1 MESQEVM
8 VHHGVSN
15 GDSVVVAN
23 GNGLE
28 HQYNENG
35 TAHVAV
41 DEEEKG
47 EIADVLLEGF
57 EEYWDDIN
65 DRLVVS
71 RMVSD
76 SVIKGMVFAV
86 EQESAERI
94 AVKEME
100 LACLKEYFRSSKMV
114 AGKFDVK
121 LPFGTKSFE
130 TGKNGRFQCVADFC
144 SKHERMREELV
155 ALRVLADEQF
165 MKAKK
170 EVGCARGGNYM
181 KKVGSGSELLG
192 LGGILQEKN
201 WMCVD
206 KMLES
211 LSTAINSVCSKMED
225 LLLSSEASL
234 CESHHDME
242 ILTTLEDIVMQSV
255 IRSLQEENLL
265 EPNAHLHVIQAVNC
279 LEKFNDISGL
289 VTRLDG
295 IQQSLSAHETMLVSQ
310 DLDHLH
316 QKGFVNHVSP
326 RASFCGENGTFDES
340 IIHVVESYD
349 FQQLNHMEKEEL
361 VDHFNDI
368 ITKLKRD
375 HESVLARETEKYFSM
390 RREYL
395 NLKERGSPVTV
406 THKKDEELDVLRR
419 KIPEII
425 SKLEN
430 FLVENERFPALLQN
444 FESVEKLKLRLDSLL
459 LENCRLRN
467 SVNDRENEVK
477 CLKAQILGAAEE
489 LLHHSLAEENMLKL
503 VENLKSA
510 VDDSRIETSFAE
522 EVYNFVLREQ
532 FAQMRCNSEDSGLE
546 LLMAHEAETANRDEI
561 EDSDI
566 ESYLIQG
573 LSGLILTEAII
584 GAERLINDL
593 HKEALID
600 KQMRICLETEARE
613 KENEFLLEVEENEK
627 LKQDIQ
633 DLRTALQD
641 QEKLAMDLS
650 FPWSKERAEF
660 ELASREL
667 SNLRQH
673 ASCLEAMVTESNR
686 DLELW
691 KSQCFEAMEQIEVNK
706 MEMCKLQQEL
716 DQTKEHLAEFEL
728 DSRELS
734 NLRQHASCLEA
745 MVTES
750 NRDLELWK
758 SQCFEAMEQIEVN
771 KMEMCKLQQ
780 ELDQTKEHLTE
791 TKKERDNA
799 VTLTQELHDKFVL
812 SEFRDEKL
820 KKETE
825 LAVSELLNLFND
837 FEWRISGAFQK
848 NSLRFED
855 TTSHL
860 KALTKMVTDLRRR
873 ELMYKQRLDLKTANL
888 HKAEAEVDVLGD
900 EVDDLLKLLNK
911 IFIALDHYSPVLKH
925 YPGIIEILE
934 LVRRELRGDSTVLL

>member
-8 VHHGVSN
+8 VYHGN
-15 GDSVVVAN
+15 GDAVVVPK

-28 HQYNENG
+28 HKNNENG
-35 TAHVAV
+35 TVHVAV

-76 SVIKGMVFAV
+76 SVIKGIVFAV
-86 EQESAERI
+86 EQEATERI

-100 LACLKEYFRSSKMV
+100 LACLKEYFRSSEMV

-121 LPFGTKSFE
+121 LPFGRKSLE
-130 TGKNGRFQCVADFC
+130 TGKNGRFQCVVAEFR
-144 SKHERMREELV
+144 SKYERMREELV
-155 ALRVLADEQF
+155 ALRILTDEQF

-170 EVGCARGGNYM
+170 EVDCARGGSFM

-192 LGGILQEKN
+192 LGGILQEKRC
-201 WMCVD
+201 MRVD
-206 KMLES
+206 KMLGS
-211 LSTAINSVCSKMED
+211 LNTTINSVCLKMED

-234 CESHHDME
+234 CESHHDLV
-242 ILTTLEDIVMQSV
+242 ILTKLEDIVMQSV
-255 IRSLQEENLL
+255 IRSLQEEDVL
-265 EPNAHLHVIQAVNC
+265 ELNVQLHGIQAVNWV
-279 LEKFNDISGL
+279 EKFNDLSGL
-289 VTRLDG
+289 VARLVA
-295 IQQSLSAHETMLVSQ
+295 IQQSLSAQ

-316 QKGFVNHVSP
+316 QKSFVNHDSP
-326 RASFCGENGTFDES
+326 PISFCGENGMLDES
-340 IIHVVESYD
+340 IIHVAESYD
-349 FQQLNHMEKEEL
+349 FQQLQHMEKEEL
-361 VDHFNDI
+361 VDYFNEI
-368 ITKLKRD
+368 ITHLKRD
-375 HESVLARETEKYFSM
+375 HESVLERKTEKYFSL

-395 NLKERGSPVTV
+395 NLKRSGSPV
-406 THKKDEELDVLRR
+406 THKKDEELDALKE

-467 SVNDRENEVK
+467 SMNDRENEVK

-489 LLHHSLAEENMLKL
+489 LLPHSLAEENMLKL
-503 VENLKSA
+503 VENLKST
-510 VDDSRIETSFAE
+510 VDDSRIETSLTE

-532 FAQMRCNSEDSGLE
+532 VVQMRCNSEDSGIE
-546 LLMAHEAETANRDEI
+546 LLMAHEAETANRDAI

-566 ESYLIQG
+566 ESYIIQG
-573 LSGLILTEAII
+573 LSGLIFKEAII
-584 GAERLINDL
+584 DA
-593 HKEALID
+593 EALID

-613 KENEFLLEVEENEK
+613 KENEFRLEVEENEK

-633 DLRTALQD
+633 NLITALQD

-650 FPWSKERAEF
+650 FSLSKEREEF

-667 SNLRQH
+667 SNLRQD

-691 KSQCFEAMEQIEVNK
+691 KSRCFEAMEQIEVNK
-706 MEMCKLQQEL
+706 MEMRKLQQEL
-716 DQTKEHLAEFEL
+716 DQTKE
-728 DSRELS
+728 D
-734 NLRQHASCLEA
+734 
-745 MVTES
+745 
-750 NRDLELWK
+750 
-758 SQCFEAMEQIEVN
+758 
-771 KMEMCKLQQ
+771 
-780 ELDQTKEHLTE
+780 LTE
-791 TKKERDNA
+791 TKKERNSA
-799 VTLTQELHDKFVL
+799 VTLTQELHDKLLL

-820 KKETE
+820 KKEME
-825 LAVSELLNLFND
+825 LAVCELLKLFDD
-837 FEWRISGAFQK
+837 FEWRISGAIRK

-860 KALTKMVTDLRRR
+860 KALTKMANVLRRR
-873 ELMYKQRLDLKTANL
+873 ELMYKQKLDLKTANL

-900 EVDDLLKLLNK
+900 EVDALLKLLNK